1 MPRITEVKEKE
12 MKQSFIYALLFMFSV
27 VMLFLLKYHHVSDIY
42 LTVVN
47 STMLGWSAAKLVIHN
62 FTE

>member
-1 MPRITEVKEKE
+1 